1 MTTEHSHDRCA
12 CGEDHAPKY
21 PALDAFFSAVVDRI
35 GRFPL
40 DDSEARGTFIAGAIQ
55 GRVMREHVNEAHP
68 SEVEHVAGI
77 ACPTNDTREGWLFGY
92 RYEDPTTPPRG
103 GDDTDTAEHSGDA
116 RGGGGDG
123 AGADRD
129 GQGAPGY
136 GVDAEPEPWG
146 RP

>member
-92 RYEDPTTPPRG
+92 RYEDPTPPRG